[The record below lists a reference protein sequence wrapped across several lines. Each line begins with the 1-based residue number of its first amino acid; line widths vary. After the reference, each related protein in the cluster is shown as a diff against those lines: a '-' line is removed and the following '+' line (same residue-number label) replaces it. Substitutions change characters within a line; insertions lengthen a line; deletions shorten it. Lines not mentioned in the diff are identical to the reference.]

1 MNNKYL
7 IDNDEADFSK
17 FLPNFYPKGWIFV
30 YKNPSTNEW
39 INEGRLF
46 ADKLEAKKAASR
58 LIRNYADYFR
68 NTDFM
73 FAFVQD

>member
-1 MNNKYL
+1 MNSKYL

-17 FLPNFYPKGWIFV
+17 FLSDFYPQGWVFA
-30 YKNPSTNEW
+30 YKNARNEW
-39 INEGRLF
+39 MNEGRLF
-46 ADKLEAKKAASR
+46 ADKLEAKKAVSR
-58 LIRNYADYFR
+58 LIRNYANDFR

>member
-1 MNNKYL
+1 MNSKHL

-17 FLPNFYPKGWIFV
+17 FVSENAPQGWIFA
-30 YKNPSTNEW
+30 YKNARNEW
-39 INEGRLF
+39 KTVIRLF

-58 LIRNYADYFR
+58 LIRNYPEYFG

>member
-1 MNNKYL
+1 MF
-7 IDNDEADFSK
+7 A
-17 FLPNFYPKGWIFV
+17 
-30 YKNPSTNEW
+30 YKNGRNEW
-39 INEGRLF
+39 VNVTRLF

-58 LIRNYADYFR
+58 LIRSSPESFG

>member
-1 MNNKYL
+1 MNSKYL

-17 FLPNFYPKGWIFV
+17 FLPDFYPQGWVFA
-30 YKNPSTNEW
+30 YKNARNEW
-39 INEGRLF
+39 MNETRLF

-58 LIRNYADYFR
+58 LIRSYPKTFG
-68 NTDFM
+68 NTEFM

>member
-1 MNNKYL
+1 MNSKYL
-7 IDNDEADFSK
+7 IDNDEADFDK
-17 FLPNFYPKGWIFV
+17 FLPDFYPKGWIFA
-30 YKNPSTNEW
+30 YKNASNEW
-39 INEGRLF
+39 MNEGRLF

-68 NTDFM
+68 NTEFV